1 MAGDMAPSFRKLA
14 AVPENPDL
22 IPTTNQVVHKLNFS
36 SKKSYELIWLLWA
49 QGIHFVQY
57 IFAVNTHTYNI

>member
-1 MAGDMAPSFRKLA
+1 MAGDMAPSLRKLT
-14 AVPENPDL
+14 AVPEKPGL

-57 IFAVNTHTYNI
+57 IFAVNTHI